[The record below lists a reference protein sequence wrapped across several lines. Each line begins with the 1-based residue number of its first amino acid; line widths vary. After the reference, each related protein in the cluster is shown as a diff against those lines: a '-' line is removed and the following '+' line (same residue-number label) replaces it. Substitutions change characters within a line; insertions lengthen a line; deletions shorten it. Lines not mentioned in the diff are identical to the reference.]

1 VFLVNRS
8 TTFITCTFSFAQY
21 FLLYLKYKE
30 KVAFIVSQVVSTACL
45 PFFVSMFNAMG
56 VDLCENLVVS

>member
-8 TTFITCTFSFAQY
+8 TTFVKLTFYFAQQFFLY
-21 FLLYLKYKE
+21 FKYKE